1 MITTEQFVKSCGCR
15 SAGECT
21 HNNTAEFQ
29 ALNALVDEFAK
40 AMKRKLRAKLFS
52 GRSGWDDVKNAEGIR
67 AALLEHALRG
77 ETQWVDVANFA
88 AMLWNMEQP

>member
-1 MITTEQFVKSCGCR
+1 MITTEQFMKSCGCR

-52 GRSGWDDVKNAEGIR
+52 GRSCWDDVKNAEGIR
-67 AALLEHALRG
+67 AALLEHAARG
-77 ETQWVDVANFA
+77 VGQWIDVANFA